1 MNTKQ
6 LWCALTMNYYTN
18 PHFDGIY
25 SIDTL
30 KNIKEKPELIIC
42 NTDPS
47 DKPGEHWVLFFFDN
61 DGSVDFYN
69 SLGRD
74 INFYGSEFLDFVMK
88 FATKNLKQCMVRTQP
103 INSSLCGQYC
113 LYYALAKCLSYSMK
127 KIVSSMISSE
137 DILNFVN
144 ENFYCGNDYCSP
156 LLQKCMKC

>member
-18 PHFDGIY
+18 PHFNGIY

-30 KNIKEKPELIIC
+30 QNIKEKPELIIC

-47 DKPGEHWVLFFFDN
+47 DKPGEDWVLFFFDN

-88 FATKNLKQCMVRTQP
+88 FTTKNLKQCMVRTQP
-103 INSSLCGQYC
+103 INSSLCSQYC

-127 KIVSSMISSE
+127 KIVRSMISSE
-137 DILNFVN
+137 DILN
-144 ENFYCGNDYCSP
+144 
-156 LLQKCMKC
+156 L

>member
-1 MNTKQ
+1 
-6 LWCALTMNYYTN
+6 MNYYTN

-74 INFYGSEFLDFVMK
+74 INFYGSEFHEICYKEFETVYGKNTTYK
-88 FATKNLKQCMVRTQP
+88 FIFMLS
-103 INSSLCGQYC
+103 ILFILCFSKMSF
-113 LYYALAKCLSYSMK
+113 L
-127 KIVSSMISSE
+127 
-137 DILNFVN
+137 
-144 ENFYCGNDYCSP
+144 
-156 LLQKCMKC
+156 